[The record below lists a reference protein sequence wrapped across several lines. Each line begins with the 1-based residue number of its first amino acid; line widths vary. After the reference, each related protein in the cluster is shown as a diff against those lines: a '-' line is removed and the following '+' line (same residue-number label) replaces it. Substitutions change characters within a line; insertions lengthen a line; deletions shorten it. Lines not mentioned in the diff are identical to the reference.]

1 MDKPVLILATTSDFL
16 WKFETENVKLLQ
28 QMGCTVHYAAN
39 MNEPH
44 YLPGGESIAGVKAH
58 HIDIARSPFML
69 QYNQAA
75 LGQLVRL
82 IRSQGIRLL
91 HCHTPVGGLLGRLA
105 GRLCKGLTVIYTA
118 HGFHFYRGAP
128 WVNRVVYYGVEKAL
142 ARYTDFL
149 IVINGEDYEAAQT
162 FRLKRGGRV
171 CKIPGVG
178 LDLAKFHPLPPA
190 QREAL
195 RAQLGIP
202 AETCFLVSA
211 GELNE
216 NKNQGIVLKA
226 LVKLRQNRGSLS
238 GIRYGICGDGFFR
251 QRLERQIQD
260 MGLAQ
265 AVTLYGFRRDMPNML
280 GCADGAVFPSVREG
294 LGMAGLEALAMGVP
308 VIAADNRGTRE
319 YMRHGKNGFVY
330 SPWDAGGF
338 AAGIAA
344 VSRLTP
350 AERATMAACCRA
362 SAAPFDRRYAAAQ
375 MAEIYWEACRRIGW

>member
-128 WVNRVVYYGVEKAL
+128 WVNRVV
-142 ARYTDFL
+142 
-149 IVINGEDYEAAQT
+149 
-162 FRLKRGGRV
+162 
-171 CKIPGVG
+171 
-178 LDLAKFHPLPPA
+178 
-190 QREAL
+190 
-195 RAQLGIP
+195 
-202 AETCFLVSA
+202 
-211 GELNE
+211 
-216 NKNQGIVLKA
+216 
-226 LVKLRQNRGSLS
+226 
-238 GIRYGICGDGFFR
+238 
-251 QRLERQIQD
+251 
-260 MGLAQ
+260 
-265 AVTLYGFRRDMPNML
+265 
-280 GCADGAVFPSVREG
+280 
-294 LGMAGLEALAMGVP
+294 
-308 VIAADNRGTRE
+308 
-319 YMRHGKNGFVY
+319 
-330 SPWDAGGF
+330 
-338 AAGIAA
+338 
-344 VSRLTP
+344 
-350 AERATMAACCRA
+350 
-362 SAAPFDRRYAAAQ
+362 
-375 MAEIYWEACRRIGW
+375 